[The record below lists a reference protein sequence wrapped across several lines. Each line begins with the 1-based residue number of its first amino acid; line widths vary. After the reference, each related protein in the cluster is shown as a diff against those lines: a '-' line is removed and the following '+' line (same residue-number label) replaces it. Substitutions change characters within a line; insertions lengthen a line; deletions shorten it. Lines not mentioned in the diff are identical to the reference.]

1 MVHYT
6 AVPLK
11 SLSLAERTSSYK
23 AIHDLCAPPGSNP
36 STQHHLNIKELL
48 IPEDPTNLNEDLT
61 LARLY
66 ENGHIVAGMLYH
78 DYRPATKY
86 IARLFICAK
95 KGYGAKMNEEFEKH
109 VMESKR
115 FPHDPP
121 KRDRPVKVTLN
132 AIVDPNRNVPGFHMK
147 MGYQPISGHPE
158 RDLKHKEGM
167 IPMSKLIPSPPLT
180 PAEKHHLHEMQNRAA
195 TMRAAL
201 APKRPHFRGGRRKRF
216 STRRHKKHNGRG
228 NHWCSC
234 RH

>member
-11 SLSLAERTSSYK
+11 SLSLAERTSSYE

-78 DYRPATKY
+78 DYRPTTKY
-86 IARLFICAK
+86 ITRLFICAK

-121 KRDRPVKVTLN
+121 KPDRPVNVTLN
-132 AIVDPNRNVPGFHMK
+132 AIVDLNRRVPGFHME
-147 MGYQPISGHPE
+147 MGYKPTSGHPE
-158 RDLKHKEGM
+158 RDLKHTEGM
-167 IPMSKLIPSPPLT
+167 IPMSKKIPSPPLT
-180 PAEKHHLHEMQNRAA
+180 PAEKQALREMQKRAA
-195 TMRAAL
+195 TKRAEL
-201 APKRPHFRGGRRKRF
+201 ADKRPHFRGGRKRF
-216 STRRHKKHNGRG
+216 STRRNKKYNGRPVR
-228 NHWCSC
+228 WCS
-234 RH
+234 RRR